1 MGDRKQ
7 TAVLPRS
14 NNRYGN
20 HASRNTNRHI
30 GDIHYPA
37 CLGPLLDVA
46 RQAAP
51 QRTQTRLGTHIVRP
65 LFARKRHSQ
74 LPSPACTPRTR
85 SMEIEKYIVSTDQE
99 LIDMSLAGDDVAFEY
114 LFKRYREPILQLY
127 VQRIGNSDD
136 AADLLQETFLKVY
149 LKLDSYNPKFTFG
162 QWVYTIARN
171 TFIDYSRKR
180 RDDVSIDSLTSSYS
194 AISPSAEA
202 PTPEESYINRQQ
214 RTQLEQYM
222 AKMTPRYQRLI
233 ELRFFRDYS
242 YEEIA
247 KELALPLGTVKTQIH
262 RAREQLCR
270 FIIENSDI
278 MP

>member
-1 MGDRKQ
+1 
-7 TAVLPRS
+7 
-14 NNRYGN
+14 
-20 HASRNTNRHI
+20 
-30 GDIHYPA
+30 
-37 CLGPLLDVA
+37 
-46 RQAAP
+46 
-51 QRTQTRLGTHIVRP
+51 
-65 LFARKRHSQ
+65 
-74 LPSPACTPRTR
+74 
-85 SMEIEKYIVSTDQE
+85 MEIEKYIVSTDQE

-149 LKLDSYNPKFTFG
+149 LKLDSYNPKYTFG

-171 TFIDYSRKR
+171 TFIDYTRKR
-180 RDDVSIDSLTSSYS
+180 RDDVSIDSLAGGYS
-194 AISPSAEA
+194 GISPSAEA

-222 AKMTPRYQRLI
+222 AKMTPRYRRLI

-247 KELALPLGTVKTQIH
+247 KELVLPLGTVKTQIH

>member
-1 MGDRKQ
+1 
-7 TAVLPRS
+7 
-14 NNRYGN
+14 
-20 HASRNTNRHI
+20 
-30 GDIHYPA
+30 
-37 CLGPLLDVA
+37 
-46 RQAAP
+46 
-51 QRTQTRLGTHIVRP
+51 
-65 LFARKRHSQ
+65 
-74 LPSPACTPRTR
+74 
-85 SMEIEKYIVSTDQE
+85 MEIGKYIVSTDQE

-242 YEEIA
+242 YEEIT